1 MLAAA
6 GGVQCVSCTF
16 LVFLCHVLACCSR
29 PAHTTGGRAQHPCP
43 WRGRSNLCF
52 LPPFFCFPAKNIL
65 VLPFESAY
73 IDNCYPPW
81 QFWRPWLG
89 QMYHI
94 FSVRA
99 EHTQAAA
106 ALRSRLL
113 APSISTPAAASSP
126 GDTRPWNAFSKY
138 DHFKHEIFI
147 RSQAAASI

>member
-1 MLAAA
+1 MYFFLCSYVMFWLAAA
-6 GGVQCVSCTF
+6 GQLTPRAAEPSIHAHGEGGVTSGFCRLFCFFS
-16 LVFLCHVLACCSR
+16 A
-29 PAHTTGGRAQHPCP
+29 
-43 WRGRSNLCF
+43 F
-52 LPPFFCFPAKNIL
+52 LPIAFL
-65 VLPFESAY
+65 VLPLMSLGNA
-73 IDNCYPPW
+73 NCYPPW

-113 APSISTPAAASSP
+113 APSISTPAAAGSP